1 MQYIP
6 YDQLNDR
13 PNVIVDGAANAHT
26 VMTLSHWPNSNTPES
41 LKDDLSAQIVF
52 HYLDRPEV
60 HVAADI
66 VSNNHFDQDGLVGIY
81 CLLHPSAAQSQR
93 PLLIDIAAAGDFAT
107 YESREAARCTIA
119 LAAFA
124 DPDLSPLDPKIF
136 RERYPTMAA
145 RLYEEMLP
153 KLPEMV
159 NHTERFRSYWEHE
172 DAMLN
177 ESEAMIR
184 SGAIQIE
191 ENAELDLAIVRLP
204 ESLAGKRVHRFTSN
218 RNAAC
223 HPMALHNVIRSFRV
237 LLMQGRSY
245 ELQYRYESW
254 VQYVSRKPMPRIDLT
269 PLAEEFSAMEDGAAR
284 WAFDGI
290 DEITPKLALSGSDES
305 RIAPETF
312 RSRIEEALRISA
324 S

>member
-6 YDQLNDR
+6 YDELNDQ
-13 PNVIVDGAANAHT
+13 PNVIVDGAANAYT
-26 VMTLSHWPNSNTPES
+26 LMTLSHWPSNHTPHN

-52 HYLDRPEV
+52 HYLDKPEM
-60 HVAADI
+60 HVATDI

-93 PLLIDIAAAGDFAT
+93 SLLIDIAAAGDFAT
-107 YESREAARCTIA
+107 YRLRDAARCTFA

-145 RLYEEMLP
+145 RLYEEILP
-153 KLPEMV
+153 RFPEMV
-159 NHTERFRSYWEHE
+159 NHTERFQSYWEHE
-172 DAMLN
+172 DAMLE

-184 SGAIQIE
+184 NGAIQIQE
-191 ENAELDLAIVRLP
+191 ISELDLAVVTLP
-204 ESLAGKRVHRFTSN
+204 ESLAGRKVHRFTSN

-254 VQYVSRKPMPRIDLT
+254 VQYISRKPLPRIDLSA
-269 PLAEEFSAMEDGAAR
+269 LAEEFSAMEHGTAR
-284 WAFDGI
+284 WKFDGI
-290 DEITPKLALSGSDES
+290 DEITPKLALSGTEES
-305 RIAPETF
+305 QIPPETF
-312 RSRIEEALRISA
+312 RCRVEEFLRMTA